1 METVPLRSAGISAA
15 AASVDASSVV
25 ASVEAASVLAASVD
39 AASVLAASV
48 EAASLLTASEAVLS
62 AGAELSVVVLAEPH
76 PANAAITRVAA
87 AAIATNFFFII
98 FLLYT
103 NRFLVCDSYNNC
115 FLSKKKAGYGLGFVR
130 FM

>member
-25 ASVEAASVLAASVD
+25 ASVV

-48 EAASLLTASEAVLS
+48 EAASLEAASVEAASEAVVS
-62 AGAELSVVVLAEPH
+62 AGAELSAVVLVEPH

-103 NRFLVCDSYNNC
+103 NRFLVCDSYHNC
-115 FLSKKKAGYGLGFVR
+115 FLSKKKAGYGLVFVR